1 MLLGTP
7 QYMSPEQARGQNLD
21 ARADVFSISGVFHYM
36 LSGHPPFGARDMRK
50 ILNAIINEPPLP
62 LSDDEAPEPLRKV
75 LSKGLAKS
83 PDDRYQQ
90 CADMRADLE
99 QVRGS
104 IASANSRVMDAARG
118 RYRQLLSLIDE
129 RRSCGRGLAIAGIDA
144 SCNEALS
151 RIQARFPAFAG
162 SEAVLLDRAAA
173 NAALEALQSLY
184 NAERAALA
192 AMQERALDDASV
204 AAPSK
209 ESFWR
214 GLLKRRGN

>member
-1 MLLGTP
+1 
-7 QYMSPEQARGQNLD
+7 
-21 ARADVFSISGVFHYM
+21 
-36 LSGHPPFGARDMRK
+36 MRK
-50 ILNAIINEPPLP
+50 ILHAIINEPPVA

-90 CADMRADLE
+90 CADMRADIE
-99 QVRGS
+99 QVRRS
-104 IASANSRVMDAARG
+104 IAAATARVMDAARA
-118 RYRQLLSLIDE
+118 RYRQLTSVIEE
-129 RRSCGRGLAIAGIDA
+129 RRSCGRGLAIADIDA

-151 RIQARFPAFAG
+151 RIQTRFPAFAG
-162 SEAVLLDRAAA
+162 SEFVALDRSAA

-204 AAPSK
+204 PAPSRA
-209 ESFWR
+209 SFWR
-214 GLLKRRGN
+214 GL